1 MGQRTRSKK
10 KLTRYSELDSL
21 LSRLEDGETI
31 YLTRHGS
38 SVGVV
43 VNIETYASYKA
54 AFDLLQKMKIAY
66 QAVKNH
72 LDFLDGR
79 SDGIDIDALPV
90 DQENG
95 NDQSE

>member
-1 MGQRTRSKK
+1 MDQEIKSEK

-43 VNIETYASYKA
+43 VSIETYASYKA
-54 AFDLLQKMKIAY
+54 AFDLLQRTKIAY

-72 LDFLDGR
+72 FDFLEGR
-79 SDGIDIDALPV
+79 SDGIDIDALLV
-90 DQENG
+90 DQGKE
-95 NDQSE
+95 Q